1 MNKELYWLPGKCAYC
16 NGKGKVNPGLISKV
30 SPDSSYY
37 TVSLSKDERRRIKQK
52 DQFALERANNYNKQV
67 ENFIKQIEYL
77 YFAGG
82 LDVQQIVDFYMISQ
96 PNEDFVDDEGRKVEL
111 IDYITK
117 VVDKRTNN

>member
-1 MNKELYWLPGKCAYC
+1 MSSLLFKKSKIECPRCIGKGHVDINDIKRLNKELYWLPGKCAYC

-67 ENFIKQIEYL
+67 ENFIKQIEL
-77 YFAGG
+77 EKNFC
-82 LDVQQIVDFYMISQ
+82 FYSAIKFSI
-96 PNEDFVDDEGRKVEL
+96 E
-111 IDYITK
+111 
-117 VVDKRTNN
+117 